1 MKGFV
6 TLILL
11 TILFVP
17 QFSALGYVHEKS
29 TYYHDTLFG
38 KTFQFEP
45 SPEEIVV
52 VFNRGAD
59 FDAFEG
65 TYNLDR
71 AQVLDRQKLVGVYRI
86 PDGLVAGDVID
97 LLEADPMVNRAA
109 PAYIDQEGFIKYCV
123 PTELT
128 VRFNDG
134 VAESR
139 MTAIIEEVGSSVVRK
154 QWTPGYF
161 TISAPETRGYFETVR
176 KLYKYKEVKFSE
188 PSIISY
194 NDFCFTPDDEYFDQQ
209 WALKNTGQIPTCS
222 GCTPYGD
229 HDIDAEPGWDIG
241 RGDPGVVIS
250 IIDTGMDLD
259 HPDLAGNLLPRNGHD
274 WDFADPNDDS
284 PDDTH
289 GHGTKCSGI
298 SAAVTNNGIGV
309 AGVGHLC
316 QIMPL
321 RVDLISGHN
330 QNRADAINYAT
341 SRRPDF
347 DGLVLSNSWRM
358 SSGDFTAV
366 HEAIVNAYAN
376 DVLVCFAAGNTNGS
390 VNYPAIYP
398 EAMAIAA
405 TSPCDERKNPSSC
418 DGEGWGSSYGPEL
431 DCAAPGVKIYTT
443 SLYGNYTPSFNGTS
457 SACPHA
463 AGLAA
468 VIWSL
473 DPTLSNVEIREII
486 NESADQVGGYYYDP
500 GTGKSLELGHG
511 RINLAAAAELALPLE
526 ITWREHRIPGH
537 ITGSYDVFAI
547 DLDRDGDQD
556 VLASAFNEDAVIWW
570 ENLGPMQFPPWR
582 EHYISENVRGAF
594 TVYAADL
601 DRDGDIDIL
610 AGGKYL
616 YGFLWWENNGSQ
628 YFREHWVDGGY
639 GVLDI
644 YAVDLNR
651 DGYLDVLG
659 AIAGDSRISWWKNDG
674 NLGFVEDIIVDNFGY
689 AISVYALDMDFDRD
703 IDVLGAAMNDDK
715 ISWFENNGNQ
725 YFREHV
731 ISSHVDGASD
741 VHAVDIDR
749 DNDIDILGAAALESG
764 FFYLWEYVGPQQEPP
779 WIEHRIA
786 GHFTGTMDIYAAD
799 MTADGLPDI
808 VVAAPYENAIIWWEN
823 LGEFDFEENQ
833 ITTDYNSAWEVYP
846 VDLDNDTDIDI
857 LGAGSGVVEYVSWW
871 ESDLVSGGPPKR
883 ESEDRTADLPER
895 LLVSSAYP
903 NPFNASI
910 TIHYDLPE
918 DSHVTIDIFDILGR
932 RLTTLVNET
941 QPAGSHH
948 MIWNGADGSSGIY
961 FYRIQAGE
969 FLETK
974 RMTLLK

>member
-6 TLILL
+6 TFILL
-11 TILFVP
+11 SILFVP

-38 KTFQFEP
+38 KTFEFEP
-45 SPEEIVV
+45 SLEEIVV

-86 PDGLVAGDVID
+86 PDGLAAGDVID

-109 PAYIDQEGFIKYCV
+109 PAYIDQEDFIKYCV

-139 MTAIIEEVGSSVVRK
+139 MTAIIEEVGSSVVRR

-194 NDFCFTPDDEYFDQQ
+194 NDFCFTPDDQYFDQQ

-284 PDDTH
+284 PDDTY

-298 SAAVTNNGIGV
+298 AAAVTNNAIGV
-309 AGVGHLC
+309 AGIGHLC

-321 RVDLISGHN
+321 RVSLTSGQN

-358 SSGDFTAV
+358 SSGDYTAV
-366 HEAIVNAYAN
+366 HDAIVNAYAN
-376 DVLVCFAAGNTNGS
+376 DVLVCFSAGNTNGS

-405 TSPCDERKNPSSC
+405 SSPCDERKNPSSC

-443 SLYGNYTPSFNGTS
+443 SLYGNYTPTFNGTS
-457 SACPHA
+457 AACPHV
-463 AGLAA
+463 AGLAG

-473 DPTLSNVEIREII
+473 DPTLSNVEVREII

-511 RINLAAAAELALPLE
+511 RINLAAAAEMAMPPAE
-526 ITWREHRIPGH
+526 ITWTEHKIPGH
-537 ITGSYDVFAI
+537 LTGSHDVFAI

-556 VLASAFNEDAVIWW
+556 VLAVAFNEDAVIWW
-570 ENLGPMQFPPWR
+570 ENRGPAQIFPWR
-582 EHYISENVRGAF
+582 EHYISGNVDGAF
-594 TVYAADL
+594 TVHAADL
-601 DRDGDIDIL
+601 DRDGDIDIV
-610 AGGKYL
+610 AGGKYVN
-616 YGFLWWENNGSQ
+616 GFYLWKNDGFQNFQEIRVN
-628 YFREHWVDGGY
+628 GGY

-644 YAVDLNR
+644 STVDLNS
-651 DGYLDVLG
+651 DGHMDVLG
-659 AIAGDSRISWWKNDG
+659 AVAGDNRISWWVNDG
-674 NLGFVEDIIVDNFGY
+674 QMDFREVVIVSDFNY
-689 AISVYALDMDFDRD
+689 AISIYALDMDFDRD
-703 IDVLGAAMNDDK
+703 IDVLGAAMDDDK
-715 ISWFENNGNQ
+715 ISWFENDGSQN
-725 YFREHV
+725 FREHV
-731 ISSHVDGASD
+731 LTSRFNGASD
-741 VHAVDIDR
+741 VFAIDIDR
-749 DNDIDILGAAALESG
+749 DNDIDILAGAAFEPETIL
-764 FFYLWEYVGPQQEPP
+764 LWEYVGISYEPV
-779 WIEHRIA
+779 WIEHQIT
-786 GHFTGTMDIYAAD
+786 GHFTGTMDVYAAD
-799 MTADGLPDI
+799 LSGDGLPD
-808 VVAAPYENAIIWWEN
+808 VMAAAPNEDAIIWWEN
-823 LGEFDFEENQ
+823 LGGYSFDEKQ
-833 ITTDYNSAWEVYP
+833 ITSAYKGAWEVYA
-846 VDLDNDTDIDI
+846 VDLDGDTDIDVI
-857 LGAGSGVVEYVSWW
+857 GAGTGVVGNVSWW
-871 ESDLVSGGPPKR
+871 ESDLVSGSPKR
-883 ESEDRTADLPER
+883 ESDDQMVDLPR
-895 LLVSSAYP
+895 HLLVSSPYP

-910 TIHYDLPE
+910 TIQYDLPK
-918 DSHVTIDIFDILGR
+918 DSYVTIDIFDILGR
-932 RLTTLVNET
+932 RVTTLVNAA

-948 MIWNGADGSSGIY
+948 MIWDAPDRSSGIY

-969 FLETK
+969 FTETK
-974 RMTLLK
+974 KMTLLK